1 MKSARSLTSF
11 TSQRLFNALN
21 RGGLWFATET
31 AQGIF
36 QETEYAFREE
46 TSSQEANKIDF
57 PALIIKL
64 LNSVDIKAKFNL
76 LLGECECNMEVDEKV
91 GLDTLQQMISL
102 YLRVRSFSFAK
113 DIVEKCKNTAA
124 KTKTKALRKE
134 IKKSSNGV
142 RCLP

>member
-1 MKSARSLTSF
+1 MTNFA
-11 TSQRLFNALN
+11 SQRLVNALN
-21 RGGLWFATET
+21 RGGLWFATKNSK
-31 AQGIF
+31 GKF
-36 QETEYAFREE
+36 QQTEYAFREE
-46 TSSQEANKIDF
+46 TSGQEVNKIDY

-64 LNSVDIKAKFNL
+64 LNFVDIKAKFNL
-76 LLGECECNMEVDEKV
+76 LSGECDMEVDEKV

-113 DIVEKCKNTAA
+113 DIVQKCKNTAA

-134 IKKSSNGV
+134 IKRSSNGV